1 MKNSVDDDDTFLRL
15 LGDRVREL
23 RAQRGVPRRALAAEA
38 GLSERYVAQ
47 VEGGRGNISVLLM
60 RRLAR
65 ALGVPLERLLEFAD
79 APGDRHGRV
88 ALIGLRGAGKTTL
101 GTAIAQRLD
110 RPFVELDGE
119 VERETGVPLATIFE
133 MYGQEGYR
141 RLERAALERVL
152 AQHER
157 VVLATG
163 GGIVADPAT
172 YDILL
177 ARCVTVWLQ
186 ASPREH
192 MERVVAQGDLRPMA
206 GNAEAMDDLRRI
218 LTERDALY
226 RRADITLATG
236 GHTVAASTKA
246 LLAALTPLVE

>member
-1 MKNSVDDDDTFLRL
+1 MKSTVDDDERFLRL

-23 RAQRGVPRRALAAEA
+23 RAQRGVPRRTLATEA
-38 GLSERYVAQ
+38 GLSERYIAQ

-65 ALGVPLERLLEFAD
+65 ALGVPLERLLAVAD
-79 APGDRHGRV
+79 APVDRHGRI

-101 GTAIAQRLD
+101 GTAIAKRLD
-110 RPFVELDGE
+110 RPFVELDRE

-152 AQHER
+152 AEHEE

-163 GGIVADPAT
+163 GGIVADAAT

-177 ARCVTVWLQ
+177 TRCVTVWLQ

-192 MERVVAQGDLRPMA
+192 MERVLAQGDLRPMA
-206 GNAEAMDDLRRI
+206 GNDDAMDDLRRI

-246 LLAALTPLVE
+246 LLAALAPCAE